1 MARKNGLYG
10 EVVHQVAIM
19 PEYPTTSA
27 GGIAY
32 CVDVS
37 GMDHAM
43 AKELHENVSINV
55 SVICILSVYKTY

>member
-1 MARKNGLYG
+1 MARKNGLYV

-19 PEYPTTSA
+19 PEYPNTSA

-43 AKELHENVSINV
+43 VKELHENVSINV
-55 SVICILSVYKTY
+55 SVICILNVYKTY